1 VPIKQ
6 PTIEEVRAVLAA
18 KSQAGHQME
27 VKNLLLKYD
36 SGKLSGVKPED
47 YASLLADAEAL

>member
-1 VPIKQ
+1 
-6 PTIEEVRAVLAA
+6 
-18 KSQAGHQME
+18 ME